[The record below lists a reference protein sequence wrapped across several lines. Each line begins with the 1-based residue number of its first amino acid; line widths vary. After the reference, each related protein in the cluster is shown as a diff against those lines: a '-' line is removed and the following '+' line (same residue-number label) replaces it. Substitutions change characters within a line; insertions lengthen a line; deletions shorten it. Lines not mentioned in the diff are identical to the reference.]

1 MMNLANRYL
10 EGIKMTEQKRP
21 VIAIM
26 RPSVYKEESVKL
38 AESMG
43 FEALAVPMIE
53 LTGMEDSSFKPFFQH
68 IVKKEADYVIFTSAN
83 GLDFTLRKIPYA
95 MRDMFI
101 EALNRI
107 NVIAIGPTTKKALE
121 EEGINVMGMPGVYSS
136 KGLVEYL
143 CKDVRGKNVDLAR
156 SVFGSTVLTEGLA
169 RCGANVLETKV
180 YSLFKPDGE
189 EQKDLIRSALE
200 GKITAFAFTSS
211 MMIHNFFEVAK
222 EMEAENEIL
231 KVLNESIVAAIGLPT
246 AETLRG
252 YKVNVSV
259 IPDEYTFEE
268 ILRKIKDM
276 LPACS

>member
-1 MMNLANRYL
+1 MVD
-10 EGIKMTEQKRP
+10 GKRP
-21 VIAIM
+21 VLAIM

-43 FEALAVPMIE
+43 FDAMAVPMIE
-53 LTGMEDSSFKPFFQH
+53 LTGMQDSSFNPFFQH
-68 IVKKEADYVIFTSAN
+68 VVKKEADYVIFTSAN
-83 GLDFTLRKIPYA
+83 GLDFTLQKIPYV

-101 EALNRI
+101 EALNRT

-121 EEGINVMGMPGVYSS
+121 EKGITVMGMPGVYSS

-143 CKDVRGKNVDLAR
+143 CKDIKGKNVDLAR
-156 SVFGSTVLTEGLA
+156 SVFGSNVLIEGLT

-189 EQKDLIRSALE
+189 EQKDLIRSALD

-211 MMIHNFFEVAK
+211 MMVHNFFEVAK
-222 EMEAENEIL
+222 EIEAGNNIL
-231 KVLNESIVAAIGLPT
+231 QVLNNSIVAAIGLPT
-246 AETLRG
+246 AETLRS
-252 YKVNVSV
+252 YNVNVSA
-259 IPDEYTFEE
+259 IPEEYTFEE
-268 ILRKIKDM
+268 ILKKIKNM

>member
-1 MMNLANRYL
+1 MAD
-10 EGIKMTEQKRP
+10 EKKP
-21 VIAIM
+21 VLAIM

-38 AESMG
+38 ALSMG
-43 FEALAVPMIE
+43 FDVMAVPMIE
-53 LTGMEDSSFKPFFQH
+53 LAGMQDSAFKPFFEH
-68 IVKKEADYVIFTSAN
+68 ITKKESDYVIFTSAN
-83 GLDFTLRKIPYA
+83 GLDFTLQKIPYV

-101 EALNRI
+101 EALNRT

-121 EEGINVMGMPGVYSS
+121 DKGITVMGMPGVYSS

-143 CKDVRGKNVDLAR
+143 SKDVRGKNVDMAR
-156 SVFGSTVLTEGLA
+156 SVFGSTLLTEGLT

-189 EQKDLIRSALE
+189 EQKDLIRYALE

-211 MMIHNFFEVAK
+211 MMVHNFFEVAR
-222 EMEAENEIL
+222 EMEATDEIL

-246 AETLRG
+246 AETLRS